1 MLRNQGYVSFALF
14 EAVAEKIKAAACSL
28 SYLETDYFEV
38 GAEWDLSPMGCYL
51 FFIKLLKHKD
61 MELCVDLKR
70 LARLHLDPKATL
82 ITCMQY
88 VIDGRPTCS

>member
-1 MLRNQGYVSFALF
+1 MCWNSQKEVILSCLLRNQEYVSFALF

-51 FFIKLLKHKD
+51 FFY
-61 MELCVDLKR
+61 
-70 LARLHLDPKATL
+70 KAFET
-82 ITCMQY
+82 
-88 VIDGRPTCS
+88 